1 MRMRWVQTSSLPTAP
16 CSTTCIIAPDQ
27 RAKAIGTASLFTAL
41 YSQTSSTAANESFFR
56 YVLLHSWHH
65 FQPPWKC
72 PTATKCAQQSASLTL
87 LGSLQ
92 REKRHNCIIAI
103 DTESFVQLSICNLNM
118 ISEGA
123 NCTNS
128 KKYRW
133 IVLPSQAAI
142 GFNRNILWPRWN
154 HESSRTKPVQS
165 SGNFRHQQVLAM
177 MPRPMHLH
185 LQKLCHSVAGESSF
199 WRVSL
204 EVFGASVLNSWNLA
218 PQNILTCNIGRNIN
232 TPESRWYNRICQ
244 TTWKQRCPRWWTLDY
259 SRSVYRFKGKNI
271 QVNTKRPKTQGDVKT
286 HVIKTER
293 CRICWCLAE
302 AGTPALR
309 SSKA

>member
-1 MRMRWVQTSSLPTAP
+1 MSNSHEM
-16 CSTTCIIAPDQ
+16 CSTICFTHAARIT
-27 RAKAIGTASLFTAL
+27 AKGKTTQLHHRNWHRKFCSTVNLQLEHDIWRCKLHKIVKNTVELSCRHRQLLVSTVISYDLGGTMKAAGR
-41 YSQTSSTAANESFFR
+41 SQ
-56 YVLLHSWHH
+56 
-65 FQPPWKC
+65 
-72 PTATKCAQQSASLTL
+72 
-87 LGSLQ
+87 
-92 REKRHNCIIAI
+92 
-103 DTESFVQLSICNLNM
+103 
-118 ISEGA
+118 
-123 NCTNS
+123 S
-128 KKYRW
+128 KVAE
-133 IVLPSQAAI
+133 I
-142 GFNRNILWPRWN
+142 
-154 HESSRTKPVQS
+154 
-165 SGNFRHQQVLAM
+165 FRHQQVLAM